1 MGRKHDRREVIM
13 IDIIN
18 KQNINRTPTVSFC
31 TLGCKVNQYESQAM
45 AEDFERL
52 GFLLSDF
59 DKKCDIYV
67 INTCTVTSESDKKSR
82 QMIRKVKELIGEE

>member
-59 DKKCDIYV
+59 DKNVMCI
-67 INTCTVTSESDKKSR
+67 
-82 QMIRKVKELIGEE
+82 